1 MIKFVF
7 TVFFVLTGS
16 VIVLSLSC
24 IMIAALALTARKFFR
39 RTLERLKGKR

>member
-16 VIVLSLSC
+16 VIVLSLSS
-24 IMIAALALTARKFFR
+24 ILIAALALAVRNFLR